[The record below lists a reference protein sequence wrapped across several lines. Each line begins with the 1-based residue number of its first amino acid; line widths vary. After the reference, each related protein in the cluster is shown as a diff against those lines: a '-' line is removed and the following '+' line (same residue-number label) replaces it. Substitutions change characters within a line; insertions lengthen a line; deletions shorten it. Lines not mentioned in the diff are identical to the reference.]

1 MIENLNEKKPYQ
13 IPLVF
18 NFVWAIKT
26 QLDTEQIPA
35 Y

>member
-1 MIENLNEKKPYQ
+1 MIEVWMEKETYQ

-26 QLDTEQIPA
+26 QLDTEQIPV